1 MTDPEKTSQHGH
13 ETTDAR
19 AKPVIQFLVALGVIL
34 VVVMFGMDYLYRHLE
49 SDVRGPRQASPTV
62 DTRQIPPGPRLE
74 AEPAAELRRVRE
86 REEALLHRYEWLDRR
101 LGVARI
107 PIERAK
113 ELLLEKGLPYRKAE
127 TGQPSAA
134 SK

>member
-1 MTDPEKTSQHGH
+1 MTDPEQASQHRH

-19 AKPVIQFLVALGVIL
+19 AKPVIQFLVALGVLLIL
-34 VVVMFGMDYLYRHLE
+34 VMVGMNYLYRHLE
-49 SDVRGPRQASPTV
+49 SDVRGPRRASPTV

-74 AEPAAELRRVRE
+74 AEPAAALRRVRE
-86 REEALLHRYEWLDRR
+86 RENTLLQTYEWLDQRQ
-101 LGVARI
+101 GVARI

-127 TGQPSAA
+127 TVESSPA